1 MDAYELGMLLLSKGM
16 LRFGDFTLTSG
27 RKSNIYVDLRPLPS
41 FPDEFT
47 SITEEIVRRI
57 GDGEFGICGV
67 AVGGLPLATAIAM
80 RLRKPLIYVRKERK
94 EHGTE
99 GLLEGFLNRKS
110 YLVVDDVATT
120 GGSISH
126 AARIVRGHGSE
137 VREAWVV
144 VDRMQGAAEN
154 LRSEGIELRSLA
166 TLPEIVSMLIDS
178 LSDEER
184 EHALRYLREVES

>member
-1 MDAYELGMLLLSKGM
+1 
-16 LRFGDFTLTSG
+16 
-27 RKSNIYVDLRPLPS
+27 
-41 FPDEFT
+41 
-47 SITEEIVRRI
+47 
-57 GDGEFGICGV
+57 
-67 AVGGLPLATAIAM
+67 
-80 RLRKPLIYVRKERK
+80 LIYVRKERK

-184 EHALRYLREVES
+184 EHALRYLREVE

>member
-184 EHALRYLREVES
+184 EHALRYLREVE

>member
-99 GLLEGFLNRKS
+99 GLLEGFLNRRS

>member
-99 GLLEGFLNRKS
+99 GLLEGFLNRRS

-120 GGSISH
+120 GGS
-126 AARIVRGHGSE
+126 
-137 VREAWVV
+137 
-144 VDRMQGAAEN
+144 
-154 LRSEGIELRSLA
+154 
-166 TLPEIVSMLIDS
+166 
-178 LSDEER
+178 
-184 EHALRYLREVES
+184 